1 MKSSKAFT
9 SSTKLFNVKKSRLVR
24 VVMARSTGIC
34 YDSLPEKPF
43 PLIAF
48 DKGIDFVFW
57 IIDIRINKI
66 SYDVG

>member
-48 DKGIDFVFW
+48 DKGIDFVF
-57 IIDIRINKI
+57 
-66 SYDVG
+66 